1 MREAIIYRK
10 KGRETQTNR
19 IGIKI
24 G

>member
-1 MREAIIYRK
+1 MDSKRF
-10 KGRETQTNR
+10 R